1 MSINMDKLDY
11 YITSLDNFYYTY
23 NRFYHIWA
31 KQYGLTSLSLLV
43 LYIIS
48 NNNNCTQHLITEK
61 LSVPKQT
68 VCSILDNFEKG
79 GYILKNVDERDKRN
93 KIISFT
99 DKGLSFFTPILEELK
114 KLDIELINCLTEEEI
129 ENYLYYQSKVV
140 KFMNN
145 YFIENK

>member
-1 MSINMDKLDY
+1 M
-11 YITSLDNFYYTY
+11 
-23 NRFYHIWA
+23 
-31 KQYGLTSLSLLV
+31 LS
-43 LYIIS
+43 
-48 NNNNCTQHLITEK
+48 
-61 LSVPKQT
+61 
-68 VCSILDNFEKG
+68 
-79 GYILKNVDERDKRN
+79 
-93 KIISFT
+93 IISFT